1 MWWWVVVGGMGTK
14 SDTLLCSPRY
24 VAGLDPDCETSPTCC
39 LILLRL
45 HLLQVQKRNEM
56 GKRLI
61 LGLSAVENE
70 IQQLQSS
77 LSPTIAYMA
86 GDKRPI

>member
-1 MWWWVVVGGMGTK
+1 MLFD
-14 SDTLLCSPRY
+14 S
-24 VAGLDPDCETSPTCC
+24 VAASLTTSA
-39 LILLRL
+39 
-45 HLLQVQKRNEM
+45 KRKEM
-56 GKRLI
+56 GKRFI

-86 GDKRPI
+86 GG